1 LISVDLGSHAVKVST
16 WRGGRGSYEHEE
28 RYEQK
33 VPQDGVVPTLEVR
46 LAALDALLDEEP
58 TLRASGG
65 DVVALAMPGEYATTH
80 RLTLPFTDPAQ
91 VEKTLP
97 FAIEAEVPFDMDDML
112 LAWRVVGVTSQTQV
126 LATMVR
132 EEVLQAWLMALASR
146 ALDPAVVL
154 VDGDVHGH
162 WVESESGPVVVDES
176 EALPGP
182 LVAIVDVGH
191 SHTVVSVVRDGQ
203 VELARTVNVGGL
215 AFTRAIQQ
223 SLECSFREAEDRKH
237 GTWTDP
243 DDDQTDPGLRR
254 GSGYAGL
261 PASARHAMDSAI
273 GLLLAEIRSTLIR
286 AEDVF
291 GAEVVEVRLTGGGAA
306 IDELWDYLVEDL
318 GVTVRRV
325 QDPDGEKVPGPFALC
340 HALAMKAAGSRQY
353 VTDLRVGEH
362 SFRGRGDLMRAVM
375 TYGTAGVMFFAVAAV
390 VMFAVQY
397 RALSAELAATQ
408 QAIQDL
414 VVTTFPEVPPGMI
427 TDGGTAVQLMR
438 DSTEDAVTRA
448 EVLGEGAGGVP
459 PTVDVVYQLHE
470 AFPPAEENTVIVSD
484 LTITPETITFNAETD
499 GYAASSAVEEALQ
512 KVDRF
517 KNTEKGQEKR
527 LANGR
532 VKFPITIALD
542 AGDAD
547 EDVETDGEE
556 G

>member
-1 LISVDLGSHAVKVST
+1 
-16 WRGGRGSYEHEE
+16 
-28 RYEQK
+28 
-33 VPQDGVVPTLEVR
+33 
-46 LAALDALLDEEP
+46 
-58 TLRASGG
+58 
-65 DVVALAMPGEYATTH
+65 
-80 RLTLPFTDPAQ
+80 
-91 VEKTLP
+91 
-97 FAIEAEVPFDMDDML
+97 
-112 LAWRVVGVTSQTQV
+112 
-126 LATMVR
+126 
-132 EEVLQAWLMALASR
+132 
-146 ALDPAVVL
+146 
-154 VDGDVHGH
+154 
-162 WVESESGPVVVDES
+162 
-176 EALPGP
+176 
-182 LVAIVDVGH
+182 
-191 SHTVVSVVRDGQ
+191 
-203 VELARTVNVGGL
+203 
-215 AFTRAIQQ
+215 
-223 SLECSFREAEDRKH
+223 
-237 GTWTDP
+237 
-243 DDDQTDPGLRR
+243 
-254 GSGYAGL
+254 
-261 PASARHAMDSAI
+261 
-273 GLLLAEIRSTLIR
+273 
-286 AEDVF
+286 
-291 GAEVVEVRLTGGGAA
+291 VVEVRLTGGGAA
-306 IDELWDYLVEDL
+306 IDELWDYLAEDL